1 MLSVA
6 NSLDQL
12 ITEGGFRFVVDKY
25 NIPANV
31 TEYH

>member
-12 ITEGGFRFVVDKY
+12 ITEGDFRFVVDKY